1 MPKNKKEDTGK
12 PKVRVVRIP
21 EGTPM
26 PRSAED
32 LARAPRKL
40 PREMCHRPTHP
51 CLQSESGPTSIA

>member
-12 PKVRVVRIP
+12 PKVRAVRIP

-32 LARAPRKL
+32 LARAMVRQADKKL
-40 PREMCHRPTHP
+40 NRRMSHE
-51 CLQSESGPTSIA
+51 

>member
-32 LARAPRKL
+32 LARAMVRQADKKL
-40 PREMCHRPTHP
+40 NRRMSHE
-51 CLQSESGPTSIA
+51 